1 MYQCDSCTLKPSEWS
16 MARVLFLLVLLL
28 AAGPGT
34 GQDTLASVDNWLDAA
49 HQQDL
54 DADGSSTGD
63 SGDAALQATPQA
75 SFASLQVAYL
85 VAPAK
90 GPSATY
96 QGGHRIRAPPLLDHW
111 I

>member
-1 MYQCDSCTLKPSEWS
+1 MYQCDSSTLKPSEWP

-54 DADGSSTGD
+54 DADGSSAGD
-63 SGDAALQATPQA
+63 SGDAALQSTLDA
-75 SFASLQVAYL
+75 SLAALQVAYL
-85 VAPAK
+85 AAPSK
-90 GPSATY
+90 GPFATSH
-96 QGGHRIRAPPLLDHW
+96 GGHRIRAPPLLDHW